1 MKLLPSPLGLMQP
14 KHKAKENTIKAD
26 NLKMGNNYAM
36 ALSNSMKHMSNTQV
50 VELPGN
56 RFGKKGG
63 EAILGSLV
71 DRVRNINLDNNNIG
85 NQGLNNLVHWIDNL
99 NIRC

>member
-1 MKLLPSPLGLMQP
+1 
-14 KHKAKENTIKAD
+14 
-26 NLKMGNNYAM
+26 MGKNYAV
-36 ALSNSMKHMSNTQV
+36 ALSSSMKYMSNTQV

-63 EAILGSLV
+63 EAILSSLV

-85 NQGLNNLVHWIDNL
+85 AGGLTNLVTWIDNL
-99 NIRC
+99 GQRC

>member
-1 MKLLPSPLGLMQP
+1 MKLLPSPLGLMQ
-14 KHKAKENTIKAD
+14 KGDKAKENNTIKAN
-26 NLKMGNNYAM
+26 NLKMGKNYAL
-36 ALSNSMKHMSNTQV
+36 ALSSSMKYMSNTQV

-71 DRVRNINLDNNNIG
+71 DRVR
-85 NQGLNNLVHWIDNL
+85 
-99 NIRC
+99 